1 MSRVLLVDDAPS
13 VLSAVSAAL
22 TRAGYEVLVA
32 QDGYEAV
39 NLIEREAFDV
49 AVIDYDIPGPD
60 GLELL
65 GRLALSSPRCVC
77 VLASGALD
85 LDIALRAVNERSVA
99 QVLRKP
105 YRRAELLDAVAAAV
119 ASRHGIE
126 AETPDHR
133 ADRQALAEC
142 FSNDLLS
149 LALQPIITA
158 RTGRVAAYEA
168 LLRSTHERLRGPLEV
183 IAAAE
188 DNGRV
193 QELGARVAELARG
206 WINRIPMPQRLF
218 VNLHPLQL
226 ADPDCLLDSLDPLI
240 PHARRIVLEITERS
254 RLDDIGVWR
263 RSAARLVEAGFSLAV
278 DDLGSGF
285 STMSVLAEL
294 KPAVVKVDQSI
305 IRDIDG
311 DEHKRRLLELITQF
325 ARATK
330 SEVVA
335 EGIETPTES
344 ATAIACGPDML
355 QGYFYGRPSFELVHG
370 TFDRAVG

>member
-13 VLSAVSAAL
+13 VLSAVSTAL
-22 TRAGYEVLVA
+22 SRAGYEVAVA

-39 NLIEREAFDV
+39 DLIERERFDV

-85 LDIALRAVNERSVA
+85 LDIAVRAVNERSVA

-126 AETPDHR
+126 TETAEHR
-133 ADRQALAEC
+133 ADREALAEC
-142 FSNDLLS
+142 FSSDLLS

-158 RTGRVAAYEA
+158 QTGKVAAYEA
-168 LLRSTHERLRGPLEV
+168 LLRSKQERLRGPLEV

-188 DNGRV
+188 DNERV
-193 QELGARVAELARG
+193 HELGARVAELALG
-206 WINRIPMPQRLF
+206 WINCIPLPQRLF

-226 ADPDCLLDSLDPLI
+226 ADPECLLDSLDPLI

-325 ARATK
+325 ARATE

-344 ATAIACGPDML
+344 AAAIACGPDLL